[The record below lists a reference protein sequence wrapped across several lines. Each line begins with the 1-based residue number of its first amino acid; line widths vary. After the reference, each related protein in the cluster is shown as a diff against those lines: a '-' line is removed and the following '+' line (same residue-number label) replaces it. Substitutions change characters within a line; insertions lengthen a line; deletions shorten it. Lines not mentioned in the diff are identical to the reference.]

1 MNIKKLK
8 YFYTPTLLLLVI
20 WLVKLIEFSFDISF
34 SNYGI
39 YPRKFD
45 NIYGIFF
52 SPLIHSDFNHL
63 IANSLPFLFL
73 SSAIMFFYK
82 KIAIRVII
90 YSWILTGFTVWLG
103 GRYAYH
109 IGASGLIYAFTS
121 FLFFSGILSKDKNLI
136 AISLLVVFVYGGLIW
151 GVLPKS
157 GNVSWE
163 SHLFGFITGLILTY
177 YFTDEI
183 KKSKQT
189 EQKIIIEDFTE
200 TNTSFNNIEVNYF
213 YKDDNK

>member
-1 MNIKKLK
+1 MQVKNIKYL
-8 YFYTPTLLLLVI
+8 YIPSLLLLII
-20 WLVKLIEFSFDISF
+20 WIVKLIEFSFDISF
-34 SNYGI
+34 VPFGI
-39 YPRKFD
+39 YPRKLD

-63 IANSLPFLFL
+63 LANSLPFFFL

-90 YSWILTGFTVWLG
+90 YNWLLTGFTVWLG

-109 IGASGLIYAFTS
+109 IGASGLIYAFAS

-136 AISLLVVFVYGGLIW
+136 AISLLVVFVYGSLIW
-151 GVLPKS
+151 GILPKS

-163 SHLFGFITGLILTY
+163 SHLFGFITGFILTY
-177 YFTDEI
+177 YFADDI
-183 KKSKQT
+183 KKTKENKVKQV
-189 EQKIIIEDFTE
+189 IEDFTE
-200 TNTSFNNIEVNYF
+200 INISVKNIDINYF
-213 YKDDNK
+213 YNDNKE

>member
-1 MNIKKLK
+1 MNVKKIK
-8 YFYTPTLLLLVI
+8 YFYIPILLLLI
-20 WLVKLIEFSFDISF
+20 SWLIRIIEFSFDISF
-34 SNYGI
+34 ANHGI

-45 NIYGIFF
+45 NLYGIFF

-63 IANSLPFLFL
+63 LSNSLPFLFL

-82 KIAIRVII
+82 NIAIRVII
-90 YSWILTGFTVWLG
+90 YSWLLTGFTVWLG

-109 IGASGLIYAFTS
+109 IGASGLIYAFAS
-121 FLFFSGILSKDKNLI
+121 FLFFSGIISKDKNLI
-136 AISLLVVFVYGGLIW
+136 AISLLVTFVYGGLIW
-151 GVLPKS
+151 GILPKN

-183 KKSKQT
+183 KKSK
-189 EQKIIIEDFTE
+189 KIAKKKIIEDFSKISSSIKE
-200 TNTSFNNIEVNYF
+200 IDVNYF
-213 YKDDNK
+213 YKDKEN